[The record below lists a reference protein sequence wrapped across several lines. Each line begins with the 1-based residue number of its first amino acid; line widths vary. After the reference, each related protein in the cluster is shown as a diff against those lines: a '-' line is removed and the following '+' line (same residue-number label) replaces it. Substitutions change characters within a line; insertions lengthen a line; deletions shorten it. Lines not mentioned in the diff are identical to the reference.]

1 MDLIRSGRKM
11 MRGLVEFLS
20 TTEAET
26 CFQADSLLLFVF
38 GDPREYH
45 ARYVPSSMP
54 HRNNTQK
61 EDEDSLR
68 KMCLEK

>member
-26 CFQADSLLLFVF
+26 CFQADSLLLFVL
-38 GDPREYH
+38 GDPKEH
-45 ARYVPSSMP
+45 NARNFLSSRP
-54 HRNNTQK
+54 HRTNTQK
-61 EDEDSLR
+61 EEEDSLH
-68 KMCLEK
+68 KMCLE